1 VNEAMVAE
9 AKDPQLLVGFSIYV
23 SVCLIYHING
33 LKYVNHV
40 TISLADIKA
49 FEKLLHPFMTK
60 T

>member
-1 VNEAMVAE
+1 MVAE